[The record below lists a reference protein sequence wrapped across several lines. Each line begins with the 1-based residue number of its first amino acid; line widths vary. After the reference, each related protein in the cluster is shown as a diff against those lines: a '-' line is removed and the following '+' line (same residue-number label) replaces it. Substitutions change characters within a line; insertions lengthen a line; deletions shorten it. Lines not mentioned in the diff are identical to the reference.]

1 MDRTS
6 VILICPG
13 SLTNLTIIV
22 PTRGQAQYGIG
33 HPKNTGDCP
42 LILGALDEDG
52 TPINPQDDLLLRPG
66 DSRTYYHPPSGAM
79 QIVAVCVDNCSGGG
93 AVLEYDTPIC

>member
-6 VILICPG
+6 ITLPCPG
-13 SLTNLTIIV
+13 SGDNLTVIV

-33 HPKNTGDCP
+33 HPTNTGGCT
-42 LILGALDEDG
+42 LFIGALDANG
-52 TPINPQDDLLLRPG
+52 NPINPQNDLQLNPG
-66 DSRTYYHPPSGAM
+66 DSRTWYYPPSGVE
-79 QIVAVCVDNCSGGG
+79 QIVAVCSNACSGDV